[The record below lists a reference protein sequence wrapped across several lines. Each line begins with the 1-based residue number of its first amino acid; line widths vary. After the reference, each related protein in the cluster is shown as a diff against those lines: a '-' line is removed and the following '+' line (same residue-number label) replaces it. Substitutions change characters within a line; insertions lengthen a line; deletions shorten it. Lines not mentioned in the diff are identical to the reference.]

1 MKKIIVSVLVF
12 AGLLSGCGGQAG
24 RAGNEAGMSSR
35 HHAQVPGEYANLK
48 SLQMTDA
55 VLMQGQELYDRLCA
69 SCHGDTGMGD
79 GPAAASLDP
88 APAPVAHTSTM
99 LGDGYLY
106 WRIAEG
112 GAEFKS
118 TMPGWKN
125 SLTESEIWALIGYM
139 RVLGS
144 GEGVQFAF
152 HDEMLMQA
160 VEQGVV
166 TQAEADSF
174 LLVHDTM
181 DEYRAAHADE
191 LPQDMDEAQ
200 DEMLAA
206 LVEAGTITQT
216 QADDFTRIHQLL
228 IDAGLM
234 E

>member
-1 MKKIIVSVLVF
+1 MDHE
-12 AGLLSGCGGQAG
+12 G
-24 RAGNEAGMSSR
+24 GMSSR
-35 HHAQVPGEYANLK
+35 HHAQVPDEYASLK
-48 SLQMTDA
+48 SPEMTDA
-55 VLMQGQELYDRLCA
+55 DVLQGQELYDRLCA
-69 SCHGDTGMGD
+69 SCHGEDGMGN

-125 SLTESEIWALIGYM
+125 SLTEHEIWAMIAYM
-139 RVLGS
+139 RALGS
-144 GEGVQFAF
+144 GEGVQSAF
-152 HDEMLMQA
+152 HDEMLLQA
-160 VEQGVV
+160 VEQSLV
-166 TQAEADSF
+166 TQAEADGF
-174 LLVHDTM
+174 LLVHDIM

-200 DEMLAA
+200 DEMLSA
-206 LVEAGTITQT
+206 LVEAGTISQA
-216 QADDFTRIHQLL
+216 QADDFVRIHQLL